1 MRQLRARGLR
11 IVALAIAGGA
21 AATLPAP
28 VAQANPFVAPA
39 PLTDAESGGGGLGQ
53 SVAISA
59 EGTVAVV
66 GEPNYNH
73 GAGAAL
79 VYANSHGTWAFVQRL
94 TPSGESGAGHFGA
107 AVAVDGLGQ
116 TIVVGAPKD
125 AGGVGAAWA
134 FALSNGTWSQQGK
147 LLGGAGET
155 GAGEFGASV
164 AVATGGAVA
173 LVGAPMSDAGEGQV
187 FTFYY
192 EAVWYLQQHMP
203 RTGVSGAAHFGASV
217 AIDANAS
224 AALVGAP
231 NAGSGNGAIYPYTYF
246 GLESP
251 YWIEQPAITS
261 PAAGSRFGA
270 SVTMSRGG
278 EYDVAGAPLANG
290 GEGAAYVYRPNG
302 MQQAV
307 LADPARSAGGNFG
320 ASVAVASYFTLN
332 QLVVGAPGENSGAGA
347 AYAFDTSGGTD
358 WSTPGVALTP
368 ERTLAAGDAYGASV
382 AVAEDGSSA
391 INGSPGTSAADGA
404 ATIFLA
410 ATTPPGPP
418 VSVQAV
424 AGVESATL
432 GWSAPEA
439 TGGAPISGYTA
450 TSTPGGFTC
459 HTSAELSCTVVGLT
473 AGQSYAFTVTA
484 TNSAGTSLASAPSN
498 AITPEAAPSG
508 DAGSGGPPVP
518 GGNGGSNG
526 APVAGAA
533 SGLAGPASQLAPGG
547 SGGGSVRSL
556 ARDLAGQA
564 ATPSAPLGPLSVT
577 RRTTTSITL
586 SWSAGQH
593 ATGVAGFR
601 IDEYVRGSWRSIG
614 VSPPGRRLFVRRGL
628 RHGTRHRF
636 EVRAYD
642 PAGHLSAP
650 LIGSWCATR

>member
-1 MRQLRARGLR
+1 
-11 IVALAIAGGA
+11 VALAIAAGA
-21 AATLPAP
+21 AAALPAP
-28 VAQANPFVAPA
+28 VALANPFAAPA
-39 PLTDAESGGGGLGQ
+39 SLGDAESGGGGFGQ

-59 EGTVAVV
+59 EGTVAVL

-79 VYANSHGTWAFVQRL
+79 VYANSNGAWTYVQRL
-94 TPSGESGAGHFGA
+94 TPSGETGAGQFGA

-134 FALSNGTWSQQGK
+134 FAPSNGTWSQQGK

-187 FTFYY
+187 FTFYH

-217 AIDANAS
+217 AIDATAS

-231 NAGSGNGAIYPYTYF
+231 NAASGNGALYPYTYF

-251 YWIEQPAITS
+251 YWIEQPAIPS

-307 LADPARSAGGNFG
+307 LADPAHSAGGHFG
-320 ASVAVASYFTLN
+320 TSVAVASYFTLN

-358 WSTPGVALTP
+358 WSTPGAALAP

-391 INGSPGTSAADGA
+391 ISGSPGTNAADGA

-432 GWSAPEA
+432 NWGAPEA

-450 TSTPGGFTC
+450 TSTPGGLTC
-459 HTSAELSCTVVGLT
+459 HTSAELGCTVVGLT
-473 AGQSYAFTVTA
+473 AGQAYTFTVTA
-484 TNSAGTSLASAPSN
+484 TNGAGTSVSSGPSN
-498 AITPEAAPSG
+498 TITAEAPPSG
-508 DAGSGGPPVP
+508 GGGSGDPPVQ
-518 GGNGGSNG
+518 GGNGGSGG
-526 APVAGAA
+526 APGAGAV
-533 SGLAGPASQLAPGG
+533 SGPGGGASQLVPGG
-547 SGGGSVRSL
+547 PGGGSVRNTG
-556 ARDLAGQA
+556 RDLAGPA
-564 ATPSAPLGPLSVT
+564 ATPSTPPGPLNVT

-586 SWSAGQH
+586 SWSAGQR
-593 ATGVAGFR
+593 AVGVAGFR

-614 VSPPGRRLFVRRGL
+614 VSPASRRSFVRRGL

-642 PAGHLSAP
+642 AAGHVSAP
-650 LIGSWCATR
+650 LIGTWCATR